1 MSNADGSVADLVTA
15 GDGSRVLCSDD
26 EAAVRSDRDGRVA
39 NGLEPLSR
47 QPRINPLHLDSG
59 LIICSECYGSPAQ
72 YLIDF
77 EDVCPTC
84 GGCGFH
90 DDPDFIDGDAR
101 SFDPHTEFGTH
112 HNRYARGL

>member
-1 MSNADGSVADLVTA
+1 MSNADGSDGDLARADH
-15 GDGSRVLCSDD
+15 GSRVLRSDD
-26 EAAVRSDRDGRVA
+26 KTAVQSGRDGRVEA
-39 NGLEPLSR
+39 RLESLSR

-59 LIICSECYGSPAQ
+59 LIICSECAGSPSQ

-77 EDVCPTC
+77 EEDCPTC

-101 SFDPHTEFGTH
+101 SFDPHTEFGSH
-112 HNRYARGL
+112 HHRYARGL

>member
-1 MSNADGSVADLVTA
+1 MSDTHSLAADLDA
-15 GDGSRVLCSDD
+15 GRACGGLS
-26 EAAVRSDRDGRVA
+26 RSDERASSEPGCDGRLA
-39 NGLEPLSR
+39 ARLESLSR